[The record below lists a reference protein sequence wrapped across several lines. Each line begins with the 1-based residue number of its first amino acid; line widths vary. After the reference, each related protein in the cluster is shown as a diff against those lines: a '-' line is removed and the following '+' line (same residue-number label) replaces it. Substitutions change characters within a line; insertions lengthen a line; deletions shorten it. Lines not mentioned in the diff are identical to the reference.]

1 MPAQLPFTK
10 LQALS
15 NDFILIDAIAAP
27 TLAARPDLA
36 ALARS
41 MCDRRTGVGADG
53 LILAA
58 PPARDD
64 ADVRMLL
71 FNADGSS
78 AQMSGNGVRCLAR
91 FLDERGH
98 PMRTRDQ
105 LAVETA
111 RHIVTVHLHRDA
123 RKRVVASTV
132 DMGEPA
138 LEASRIPVAS
148 PTISLTARVIDAP
161 LADQLTSD
169 PEPANQMRAAGVHP
183 RMTCVSMGNPHLVLF
198 CEAIERVPVATLGA
212 FFERRPIFPERTN
225 VQFAQVTDRSTLHLR
240 TWERGAG
247 VTLACGTGSCAAVVA
262 AALTGRLDREAT
274 VHMRGG
280 DLRVRWDKAT
290 NRVHLTGPAE
300 VVFEGV
306 WREPARE
313 ASVAGQR
320 R

>member
-1 MPAQLPFTK
+1 MTIQFTK
-10 LQALS
+10 LHALS
-15 NDFILIDAIAAP
+15 NDFILVDAMAAP
-27 TLAARPDLA
+27 ALAARPDLA
-36 ALARS
+36 ALARA

-58 PPARDD
+58 TPTRDD

-91 FLDERGH
+91 FLDEHAH
-98 PMRTRDQ
+98 PTRTRDQ

-169 PEPANQMRAAGVHP
+169 PEPANQMRAAGIHP
-183 RMTCVSMGNPHLVLF
+183 RMTCVSMGNPHMVLF
-198 CEAIERVPVATLGA
+198 CEAIERAPVATLGP
-212 FFERRPIFPERTN
+212 FFERRPIFPERIN
-225 VQFAQVTDRSTLHLR
+225 VQFAQVTDRRTVHLR

-247 VTLACGTGSCAAVVA
+247 VTLACGTGSCAVLVA
-262 AALTGRLDREAT
+262 GVLENRLDREAT

-280 DLRVRWDKAT
+280 DLQVRWDEAT
-290 NRVHLTGPAE
+290 NHVHLTGPAE

-306 WREPARE
+306 WGERTREDA
-313 ASVAGQR
+313 VAGQR